1 MFINTTIIETLRK
14 TGHATG
20 AVYLDGDGARTIR
33 LPGAPNM
40 TIITEAVA
48 ALTAAGIDVVGYGA
62 NLNSPHDD
70 FIGGTIMI
78 AVDTAMERPTDTR
91 SRLRA

>member
-1 MFINTTIIETLRK
+1 MFINATIIETLRK
-14 TGHATG
+14 SGHATG
-20 AVYLDGDGARTIR
+20 AVHVDDDGARTIR

-40 TIITEAVA
+40 TNITETVG
-48 ALTAAGIDVVGYGA
+48 ALTAAGIDVIGYGT

-70 FIGGTIMI
+70 FVGGSIMI
-78 AVDTAMERPTDTR
+78 AVDSADERPTDTR

>member
-20 AVYLDGDGARTIR
+20 AVHLDDDGARTIR

-48 ALTAAGIDVVGYGA
+48 ALTAAGIDVVGYGT
-62 NLNSPHDD
+62 NLNSTHDD

-78 AVDTAMERPTDTR
+78 AVDSAMERPIDTR